1 MLLFSFFFLVNKS
14 HAKEVLS
21 FGDQNKL
28 QILSDKAY
36 RKTTD
41 NSYEAQGNVIIKL
54 GANSI
59 YGEKASLSFAT
70 NESRILGNVRY
81 VGPAF
86 TLYGTELS
94 YNLKTQTLE
103 ALNAKLV
110 DENFVILGKS
120 IRRDNTGNFLAKD
133 AEYTT
138 CRDCPESWSIQGSD
152 VKVVPNEYIYLKH
165 TFVKIKGVVVLYLPY
180 LVLPIK
186 KDRESGLLFPRFGF
200 DLDKG
205 FYFQQ
210 PYFQVINKSSDI
222 TLSPTSYGRRAIG
235 GEFEYRKVINSESDF
250 TFFGAGASDKI
261 WRAEKTTNE
270 LEGSRNL
277 RQFYDS
283 RVFYKPNHQFSLFGD
298 ISFLSDLDI
307 QADYD
312 TYIGNKLIDNEHGLT
327 FGSELNLNSFSIM
340 ATGSFQNNSFYE
352 NAKGF
357 DHSYVQNFGTIEINH
372 SPYSILE
379 DLGPLNRLS
388 FWQGM
393 TISKFKQDH
402 RDTANSFLN
411 LTRVDYTPT
420 VRMNLSFFDF
430 LNFESSFQFDY
441 QFYYLDE
448 KDAGRSARK
457 YGKHIKNA
465 FSFEVEKSYGQA
477 YIEKVE
483 VQQVSVDTRD
493 GQLINAVPLLDK
505 QRREKNVF
513 HSSYKHLLKFELAHS
528 YYKKQKYSGNES
540 LINRFE
546 QDTNGTR
553 FDERDIIRG
562 SDSVL
567 YDSSTR
573 TDLPESNTVEFSF
586 FNTLLRKTPR
596 ASYSPFESFKY
607 NYNNF
612 DVSKIFYIDISQ
624 GFLVGPDYEEFDD
637 RLARLATSFGLSIG
651 NFSLSGN
658 EYYFHQNQKHITAI
672 SLTHTMDYFKYS
684 FIYNYD
690 SFSEQRRFFE
700 TDFTLTLSDLL
711 ELRTGHYYDLEL
723 QRVYESYVGALY
735 SPDNNCWKFDLEY
748 RQKDKIE
755 DNVKSKDRII
765 SFNFLLNYSSKGFN
779 SLLGLRI

>member
-1 MLLFSFFFLVNKS
+1 VIK
-14 HAKEVLS
+14 
-21 FGDQNKL
+21 QNKNTTKKGL
-28 QILSDKAY
+28 LVAILLLGIAFLTVGCGKKEAPQEGKTAAVAETKETG
-36 RKTTD
+36 RKGGD
-41 NSYEAQGNVIIKL
+41 
-54 GANSI
+54 
-59 YGEKASLSFAT
+59 
-70 NESRILGNVRY
+70 
-81 VGPAF
+81 
-86 TLYGTELS
+86 
-94 YNLKTQTLE
+94 
-103 ALNAKLV
+103 
-110 DENFVILGKS
+110 GKE
-120 IRRDNTGNFLAKD
+120 D
-133 AEYTT
+133 
-138 CRDCPESWSIQGSD
+138 P
-152 VKVVPNEYIYLKH
+152 
-165 TFVKIKGVVVLYLPY
+165 GVV
-180 LVLPIK
+180 
-186 KDRESGLLFPRFGF
+186 
-200 DLDKG
+200 
-205 FYFQQ
+205 
-210 PYFQVINKSSDI
+210 
-222 TLSPTSYGRRAIG
+222 TLSQ
-235 GEFEYRKVINSESDF
+235 E
-250 TFFGAGASDKI
+250 
-261 WRAEKTTNE
+261 
-270 LEGSRNL
+270 
-277 RQFYDS
+277 
-283 RVFYKPNHQFSLFGD
+283 
-298 ISFLSDLDI
+298 
-307 QADYD
+307 
-312 TYIGNKLIDNEHGLT
+312 
-327 FGSELNLNSFSIM
+327 
-340 ATGSFQNNSFYE
+340 
-352 NAKGF
+352 
-357 DHSYVQNFGTIEINH
+357 
-372 SPYSILE
+372 
-379 DLGPLNRLS
+379 
-388 FWQGM
+388 
-393 TISKFKQDH
+393 
-402 RDTANSFLN
+402 
-411 LTRVDYTPT
+411 
-420 VRMNLSFFDF
+420 
-430 LNFESSFQFDY
+430 
-441 QFYYLDE
+441 
-448 KDAGRSARK
+448 
-457 YGKHIKNA
+457 
-465 FSFEVEKSYGQA
+465 
-477 YIEKVE
+477 
-483 VQQVSVDTRD
+483 
-493 GQLINAVPLLDK
+493 
-505 QRREKNVF
+505 
-513 HSSYKHLLKFELAHS
+513 
-528 YYKKQKYSGNES
+528 KQKYSGNES